1 MTLELNFPLWEAMSG
16 SWFFGSHRISNVSF
30 QVFMLNNFIA
40 LNQIGDRDALENA
53 LYELSG
59 MLRYILKAPALIH
72 LSKELTFIENYCA
85 LQKLRFSERLSY
97 RMEIESGFEDVKIPK
112 LLIQPI
118 VENSILHGVE
128 PCNKKCTIMIAVR
141 SAPGGIFITVED
153 DGIGCDMNE
162 LQLVPGI
169 GLANVEGRLKSFSE
183 KSTFHM
189 VSKPD
194 CGTKTWI
201 YLDLGEKE

>member
-128 PCNKKCTIMIAVR
+128 PCNKKCT
-141 SAPGGIFITVED
+141 
-153 DGIGCDMNE
+153 
-162 LQLVPGI
+162 
-169 GLANVEGRLKSFSE
+169 
-183 KSTFHM
+183 
-189 VSKPD
+189 
-194 CGTKTWI
+194 
-201 YLDLGEKE
+201 